1 MFKEYFQYKGISF
14 PEFIY
19 SPCALQTVE
28 NNFQVLDDDVF
39 NVTYQKS
46 GTVWMLEIL
55 SLIQSNGDP
64 SWCQTVP
71 NWDRAP
77 WYETVLGLRRARRN
91 HSPRLISSHLPI
103 QLFAKSFFKSKA
115 KVIYTIRNPK
125 DVLVSLY
132 HFAQMFHPFK
142 DPGSL
147 DQFLEEFLKG
157 DVPFGSWFDHV
168 RGWMG
173 LQGHENFFYITYE
186 ELLQDLRGSVEQICQ
201 FLGKQLDEQA
211 LDSVVANASFQAMRK
226 NKMSNFSTA
235 PSFILNKNS
244 SFLRKGISGDWK
256 NHLTASQSERFDCV
270 YQERMQG
277 LDVTFPWDNQ

>member
-186 ELLQDLRGSVEQICQ
+186 ELLQGSRGTGKTTSRLLRVS
-201 FLGKQLDEQA
+201 A
-211 LDSVVANASFQAMRK
+211 
-226 NKMSNFSTA
+226 STA
-235 PSFILNKNS
+235 CTRSGCKVWTSPSPGTTS
-244 SFLRKGISGDWK
+244 DS
-256 NHLTASQSERFDCV
+256 LTPTLIPHPRELPHRSTEPQLEQGQQARMPGFCSQV
-270 YQERMQG
+270 
-277 LDVTFPWDNQ
+277 